1 MQPSANE
8 SMKETP
14 AGVSVATVVGLA
26 FVSGVGALGL
36 QSLAIVSPLGLA
48 IVGLLLISPG
58 CGQPI

>member
-36 QSLAIVSPLGLA
+36 QSLAIV
-48 IVGLLLISPG
+48 GLLLISPG